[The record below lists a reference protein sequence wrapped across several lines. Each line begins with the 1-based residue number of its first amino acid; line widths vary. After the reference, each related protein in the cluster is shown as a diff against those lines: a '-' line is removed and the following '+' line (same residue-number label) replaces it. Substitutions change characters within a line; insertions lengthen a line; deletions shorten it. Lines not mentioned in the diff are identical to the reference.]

1 MNFQDLHEALRVEMA
16 RRIERRQL
24 TGTALAQ
31 QAGFRQ
37 AHVSN
42 FLNRKRALSLEG
54 LDRMLAAQGLTVDQ
68 LLPVDLSA
76 EAEGAGFEAGAA
88 LKTEAVPVVAAKTA
102 IEDAAVRPGAV
113 IETVQVAAAS
123 LRGNRW
129 WAPEKYV
136 RWERYVAVRA
146 DAQQAA
152 AMDPV
157 IVPGALVVIDRH
169 YRSLAVYRAQQ
180 RTLYAV
186 KTGSGLALRYVELD
200 GANLVL
206 RPLALASPVE
216 VMAMRGQETP
226 ADFLVGRVCVV
237 VAEL

>member
-1 MNFQDLHEALRVEMA
+1 MNFQDLHERLRVEMA
-16 RRIERRQL
+16 RRIERGDL
-24 TGTALAQ
+24 TGTELAR
-31 QAGFRQ
+31 QAGFKQ

-54 LDRMLAAQGLTVDQ
+54 LDRMLAAQRLTVDE

-76 EAEGAGFEAGAA
+76 AAGEMGGAGAA
-88 LKTEAVPVVAAKTA
+88 LETEAVPVVTAKTA
-102 IEDAAVRPGAV
+102 MEDAAVRPGAV

-152 AMDPV
+152 AMEPV
-157 IVPGALVVIDRH
+157 IAAGAIAVIDRH
-169 YRSLAVYRAQQ
+169 YRSLALYRAQQ

-186 KTGSGLALRYVELD
+186 RTGSGLALRYVELD

-206 RPLALASPVE
+206 RPLALAAPVQ
-216 VMAMRGQETP
+216 VLAVRAQETP

-237 VAEL
+237 VSEL